1 MGTGVCADG
10 ALRSLAVPVG
20 TATSIQ
26 NPVAAANIAPT
37 FFPNHQQ
44 VLMTWV
50 SPGSSTESYVAFNA
64 SVPLFGDD
72 TWTGV
77 AVVENVTTN
86 DQRLNA
92 SIIAGGG
99 GSMCMAYS
107 PCVLL
112 RCA

>member
-1 MGTGVCADG
+1 MGTGVCSDG
-10 ALRSLAVPVG
+10 ALRSFATAVG
-20 TATSIQ
+20 TVTSIQ

-37 FFPNHQQ
+37 FFPDHQQ

-50 SPGSSTESYVAFNA
+50 SPGSNTESYVAFNA
-64 SVPLFGDD
+64 SMPLFGDD

-77 AVVENVTTN
+77 AVIENVTTN

-92 SIIAGGG
+92 AVLNGGG

-107 PCVLL
+107 
-112 RCA
+112 A